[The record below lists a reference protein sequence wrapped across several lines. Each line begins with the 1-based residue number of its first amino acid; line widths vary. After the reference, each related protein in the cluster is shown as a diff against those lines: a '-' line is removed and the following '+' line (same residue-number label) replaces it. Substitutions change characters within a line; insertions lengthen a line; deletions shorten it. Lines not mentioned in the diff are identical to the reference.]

1 MRRDEAMKPC
11 PLCESH
17 GEVTLTCP
25 VCKGSGLIRDI
36 PPSERKKIR
45 NNISR
50 KGATRTGKRLSK
62 KDWRVIEDS
71 SLSAQ
76 QAACR
81 LCRSI
86 KSIESARSRLRKERY
101 GTKETNESDAD

>member
-11 PLCESH
+11 PLCESY

-50 KGATRTGKRLSK
+50 KGATRTGK

-76 QAACR
+76 QVACR